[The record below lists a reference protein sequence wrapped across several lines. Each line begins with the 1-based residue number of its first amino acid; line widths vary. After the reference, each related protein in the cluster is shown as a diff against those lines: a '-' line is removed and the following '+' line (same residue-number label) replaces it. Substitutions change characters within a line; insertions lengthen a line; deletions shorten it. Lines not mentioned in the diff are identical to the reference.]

1 MHTIPFLQDFVIILA
16 AAIVVIFI
24 SNRAKIPVV
33 VGFLLAGLIIGPSS
47 LALVENSSQV
57 EVFAEIGVVILLFT
71 IGLEFSLERLKQI
84 QRSFFVG
91 GSLQAFATVF
101 VVMILGLL
109 IGRGTLESIFFGFLI
124 TLSST
129 AIVLR
134 LYAQRRELEAPQGK
148 LVIGILLFQDFL
160 LVLMIILTP
169 VLGGKVAASFE
180 SVGLRFGGGIVLV
193 GLVFL
198 VARYL
203 MPKILHAIARIDVR
217 EVFVLG
223 ALVICLGL
231 ALLTSA
237 LEFSLALGAFLAGII
252 ISESEYSHQVVAEMT
267 PFRDVFNS
275 IFFISIG
282 MLLDVRFALAN
293 APIVI
298 ALGLGIFL
306 LKVLIV
312 LVIISVMKFPTRIS
326 LIVAVSL
333 AQIGEFSFVLM
344 KVGQA
349 QGLMDDVL
357 YQTFLCSSVLTM
369 MVTPLLVNAAPL
381 IAERAQRFVPW
392 GSRTTAQEVPLEIQR
407 QQDHVIIV
415 GYGLTGTNL
424 SRVLKETGIQYVI
437 IELNGE
443 TVRRAKLDGEPIL
456 YGDATRQDIL
466 RLCQVHT
473 ANIIVFAISDPLAER
488 NGVRLARQLNP
499 TIRIISRTR
508 FVAEID
514 ELYRCGADEVIP
526 EEFETS
532 IEIFT
537 RVLEQYH
544 IARNIINAQEKLL
557 RGERYKMLRSKMKP
571 MVVSDKMMRWL
582 AAGTTEVFLVEDSS
596 RAAGK
601 SVRGLDL
608 RKQTGAMIIAIVR
621 GEKSHTN
628 PPGGFRVLPGDSL
641 VLVGTHADIE
651 KAFHYLEA
659 TEDVSEK

>member
-1 MHTIPFLQDFVIILA
+1 LKDFVIILTA
-16 AAIVVIFI
+16 AVVVIFI
-24 SNRAKIPVV
+24 SNRAKIPAV
-33 VGFLLAGLIIGPSS
+33 VGFLLTGLIIGPSS

-84 QRSFFVG
+84 QQSFFIG
-91 GSLQAFATVF
+91 GSLQATVTIV

-109 IGRGTLESIFFGFLI
+109 FSRGPFESIFFGFLI

-160 LVLMIILTP
+160 LVLMIMLTP
-169 VLGGKVAASFE
+169 VLGGKVAASIE
-180 SVGLRFGGGIVLV
+180 TISLRFVGGIVLV
-193 GLVFL
+193 GLVFF

-203 MPKILHAIARIDVR
+203 MPKILLAITRMNIR

-231 ALLTSA
+231 ALLTAA
-237 LEFSLALGAFLAGII
+237 LEFSLALGAFIAGII

-282 MLLDVRFALAN
+282 MLLDLRFALNN
-293 APIVI
+293 APLVI

-306 LKVLIV
+306 VKALIV

-369 MVTPLLVNAAPL
+369 IVTPLLVNAAPL

-407 QQDHVIIV
+407 QRDHVIIV
-415 GYGLTGTNL
+415 GYGLNGTNL
-424 SRVLKETGIQYVI
+424 SRVLKETGIKYVI

-443 TVRRAKLDGEPIL
+443 TVRRAKRDGEPIL

-466 RLCQVHT
+466 MLCQVHT

-499 TIRIISRTR
+499 TIRIIARTR

-514 ELYRCGADEVIP
+514 ELYRSGADEVIP

-571 MVVSDKMMRWL
+571 TVVSDKMMRWL

-601 SVRGLDL
+601 TVRGLDL
-608 RKQTGAMIIAIVR
+608 RRKTGAMIIAVVR

-628 PPGGFRVLPGDSL
+628 PPGAFRMLPGDSL

-659 TEDVSEK
+659 TGEVSEK